1 MEFNSHGQTV
11 LKFVR
16 DIIAAILSMNK
27 CNHCAEFYASSL
39 HDQRYRSVHTDYNTN
54 RRKYFKPQTTKTFE
68 DDLH

>member
-16 DIIAAILSMNK
+16 DIMNK

-39 HDQRYRSVHTDYNTN
+39 HGQRYRSVHTDYNKN
-54 RRKYFKPQTTKTFE
+54 RRKYFKP
-68 DDLH
+68 